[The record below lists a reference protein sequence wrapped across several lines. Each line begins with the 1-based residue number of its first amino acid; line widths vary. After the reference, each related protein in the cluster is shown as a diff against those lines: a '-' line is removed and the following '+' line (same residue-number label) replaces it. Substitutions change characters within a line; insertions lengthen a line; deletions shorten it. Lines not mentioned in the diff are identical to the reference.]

1 MKTETDNNTALILA
15 GSGYSLTVS
24 PEAYQ
29 KKEALL
35 SASAGVTVVST
46 NDESADAQFRL
57 RQLAQMRIL
66 VDASRKEVKEPV
78 LRIGKQI
85 DAAAKE
91 FLLEL
96 EAEEGR
102 IRRLVSDHAMV
113 VAKEAVVR
121 EAEERRLALLSNEAK
136 AKADAMAVAA
146 ASGRI
151 SDTLAAKKAEADRQL
166 ALSARMAAAELTA
179 ETRIAEGV
187 RFTWDFEVLDRW
199 RLHEKSVGLTDVLVL
214 RSAVLAR
221 LKEWE
226 GDGSNE
232 NDENDVV
239 DTAKQIGL
247 RAFKKPVVSS
257 R

>member
-66 VDASRKEVKEPV
+66 VDASRKTVKEPV
-78 LRIGKQI
+78 IRIGKQI

-91 FLLEL
+91 FLDEL

-113 VAKEAVVR
+113 VAKEAVAR
-121 EAEERRLALLSNEAK
+121 EAEERRLAMISNEAR

-146 ASGRI
+146 SSGRI
-151 SDTLAAKKAEADRQL
+151 SDVLAAKKAEADRQL

-187 RFTWDFEVLDRW
+187 RFAWDFEVVNIT
-199 RLHEKSVGLTDVLVL
+199 SVQRAEPEFVTMEIKRAAVLEWFREMELTDEDVASQAANIGLT
-214 RSAVLAR
+214 
-221 LKEWE
+221 
-226 GDGSNE
+226 
-232 NDENDVV
+232 
-239 DTAKQIGL
+239 
-247 RAFKKPVVSS
+247 AFKKPVVSS